1 MAINICKENK
11 LYGFTLIELLAVILI
26 LGIIALIAISTVNNV
41 LDEAR
46 QRSLSATINSVEKAV
61 SSECEVELLKE
72 KDFTNKYTIT
82 DGVISPKLDI
92 KGNLPKNG
100 FIEVSSKCEV
110 KIYAH
115 DGKYCANKNS
125 IIFNIDK
132 QEKNDCIPVVPNDN
146 CFYFSNGV
154 ITNYK
159 DSCPKSIIIPD
170 TINEEKV
177 IEIASNAFSKND
189 LTNVTIPLTVTKI
202 GSYAFQLNK
211 LNNIIIPSSVQHIG
225 AFAFF
230 KNKLKVIK
238 VPDLMNNIESGAFN
252 NNQLPDDQAFIYARN
267 ADGTV
272 NKSTIVSYAGGK
284 KENVII
290 PNTVKNLKQDSFR
303 SNDLE
308 SVVIPDSVIYINH
321 YVFLNNKLTNIEIG
335 KNVKLIAGGAFND
348 NLLPDDQAF
357 IYARNADGTVNKST
371 IVSYGGA
378 KKENVII
385 PDGVSTLASLSF
397 IFANVESIKF
407 PASVKSIGSNAFR
420 NNKLNTLTIPNTVT
434 YIAPLAFNDNLLPDD
449 QAFIYARN
457 ADGTVNKS
465 TIVSYGGSNRQN
477 VTIPDNVVTI
487 GDSAFYGTSLWNIT
501 IPSSVETIGAEAFV
515 WGYLKSITIPAS
527 VKSIGNW
534 AFGGNSITTINM
546 PGRTFNDLGT
556 DWYTGRPT
564 FNFD

>member
-272 NKSTIVSYAGGK
+272 NKSTIVSY
-284 KENVII
+284 
-290 PNTVKNLKQDSFR
+290 
-303 SNDLE
+303 
-308 SVVIPDSVIYINH
+308 
-321 YVFLNNKLTNIEIG
+321 
-335 KNVKLIAGGAFND
+335 
-348 NLLPDDQAF
+348 
-357 IYARNADGTVNKST
+357 
-371 IVSYGGA
+371 
-378 KKENVII
+378 
-385 PDGVSTLASLSF
+385 
-397 IFANVESIKF
+397 
-407 PASVKSIGSNAFR
+407 
-420 NNKLNTLTIPNTVT
+420 
-434 YIAPLAFNDNLLPDD
+434 
-449 QAFIYARN
+449 
-457 ADGTVNKS
+457 
-465 TIVSYGGSNRQN
+465 GGSNRQN